1 MQEYD
6 RKQETWNKK
15 AVFTATRYRC
25 NDRFSW
31 GGGGYNC
38 KNIGTMTLFLFGNFL
53 WEKHPTS
60 NYLESC

>member
-1 MQEYD
+1 MTENRRHGIRRPFLLLQGTGAMTGLAGE
-6 RKQETWNKK
+6 
-15 AVFTATRYRC
+15 
-25 NDRFSW
+25 
-31 GGGGYNC
+31 GGGDNC